1 MGMGLIFRNILKV
14 DIDTQGLVREW
25 RNSDNIRKYMYNEN
39 IISEES
45 HSNWIKTLRNTNK
58 KEVYVILYNDLPIGI
73 ISVDDID
80 FDNKRCEWA
89 FYIYDTSLRGK
100 GIGKR
105 LEVSMIDYIFNELGM
120 EKLNCAV
127 LETNPN
133 VIEMHKKFGFQV
145 EGIRRGDIIK
155 DGKRVDI
162 YELGMQKERWLANR
176 VKINIPDEDLAVFE
190 KWFFMNRFPTRQ
202 GTKAAKV

>member
-190 KWFFMNRFPTRQ
+190 K
-202 GTKAAKV
+202 